1 MLSLSSNFLL
11 HEISRKKESIIPKR
25 YAWKLLCSSNKL
37 LVTHGENYYF
47 IEKII
52 MSHNAKY
59 GNLKSWVVKE
69 EETFRRKYSADTPT
83 DTAFVDFG
91 CASSSSQSKKDG
103 VIEVDGFGEVFVK
116 FSFNKFR
123 INEAKICL
131 NCKETHFNWF
141 F

>member
-1 MLSLSSNFLL
+1 MKYPVKRRVLFQKDMLENCCAVVTSYWWHMVKIITLLRKLSCHTTQNM
-11 HEISRKKESIIPKR
+11 EISI
-25 YAWKLLCSSNKL
+25 
-37 LVTHGENYYF
+37 
-47 IEKII
+47 
-52 MSHNAKY
+52 
-59 GNLKSWVVKE
+59 KSWVVKE
-69 EETFRRKYSADTPT
+69 EETFRIKYSADTPT

-91 CASSSSQSKKDG
+91 CASSSSQWKKDG
-103 VIEVDGFGEVFVK
+103 VIEVDGFGEIFVK

>member
-1 MLSLSSNFLL
+1 
-11 HEISRKKESIIPKR
+11 
-25 YAWKLLCSSNKL
+25 
-37 LVTHGENYYF
+37 
-47 IEKII
+47 

-69 EETFRRKYSADTPT
+69 EKTFRRKYSADTPT
-83 DTAFVDFG
+83 DTPFVDFG

-103 VIEVDGFGEVFVK
+103 VIEVDGFGEIFVK

-131 NCKETHFNWF
+131 NCKETHFNWLF
-141 F
+141 QLIIIKNVLASIRFKLASLSPEMRATDNACF